1 VPPFRVVAGLFL
13 LLGAAAFVAGAAA
26 QLSRGR
32 ALATRPGV
40 VRDARDVRRRSAAA
54 LVEASGVFV
63 LALGLVAHQ
72 RVLVVLG
79 AAVTAVG
86 AVLMSFARSRPVRRG

>member
-1 VPPFRVVAGLFL
+1 MPPFRLVVGLFL
-13 LLGAAAFVAGAAA
+13 LIGAAAVVAGAAA

-32 ALATRPGV
+32 TLAVRPGV
-40 VRDARDVRRRSAAA
+40 VRDVGDVRRRSAAA
-54 LVEASGVFV
+54 LVEASGVLV
-63 LALGLVAHQ
+63 LALGLLAHQ

-86 AVLMSFARSRPVRRG
+86 AVLMSFARRRPVRRG